1 MKGLTPLG
9 LILLILGLL
18 LLVLVPMV
26 SPAAGTVAHAL

>member
-26 SPAAGTVAHAL
+26 SPASGAIVNVF